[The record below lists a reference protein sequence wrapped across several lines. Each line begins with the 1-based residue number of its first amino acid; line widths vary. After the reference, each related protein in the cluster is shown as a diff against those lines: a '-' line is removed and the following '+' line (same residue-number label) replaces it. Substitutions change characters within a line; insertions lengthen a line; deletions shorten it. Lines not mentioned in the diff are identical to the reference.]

1 MALHATKKTLPRLRS
16 LPLPAKINLQTTL
29 RGEGVSGGYTW
40 MDYGL

>member
-29 RGEGVSGGYTW
+29 KPGDLECHAT
-40 MDYGL
+40 L